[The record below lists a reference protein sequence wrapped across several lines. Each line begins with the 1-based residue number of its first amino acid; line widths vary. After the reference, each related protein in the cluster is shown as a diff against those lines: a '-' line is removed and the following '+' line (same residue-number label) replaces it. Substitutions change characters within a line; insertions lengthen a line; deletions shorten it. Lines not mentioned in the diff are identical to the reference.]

1 MVKRIVVAGSRDYE
15 NYEEVKT
22 YIEACIRELQKK
34 NTLIFLSG
42 GCRGVDML
50 GERYAKENGFPI
62 ERYPANWKK
71 YGKSAGPKRN
81 LQMVRICDGV
91 ICFWDGK
98 SKGTDGHT
106 KQRRGDIFHPDIIY
120 LPDLCSVCADNSG
133 QRGCILRIRPADRQ
147 GRYLLPNAIFAIV
160 ITGFRNN
167 AHVMGNQNQ

>member
-98 SKGTDGHT
+98 SKGTASVIRYAKEFGKPLWV
-106 KQRRGDIFHPDIIY
+106 KQIF
-120 LPDLCSVCADNSG
+120 CE
-133 QRGCILRIRPADRQ
+133 
-147 GRYLLPNAIFAIV
+147 
-160 ITGFRNN
+160 TTEK
-167 AHVMGNQNQ
+167 